1 MNVQQTL
8 NFPVKIKFKFS
19 KFCYGIVESKI
30 KKKKNSSKN
39 ENSNKISKKIL
50 GSAVYYLLKNSVFL
64 FRISQ
69 KKAEWSADDL
79 QNRITSYN
87 QD

>member
-1 MNVQQTL
+1 MEFL
-8 NFPVKIKFKFS
+8 NLRF
-19 KFCYGIVESKI
+19 E
-30 KKKKNSSKN
+30 KKKNSSKN

-79 QNRITSYN
+79 QNRISSYN